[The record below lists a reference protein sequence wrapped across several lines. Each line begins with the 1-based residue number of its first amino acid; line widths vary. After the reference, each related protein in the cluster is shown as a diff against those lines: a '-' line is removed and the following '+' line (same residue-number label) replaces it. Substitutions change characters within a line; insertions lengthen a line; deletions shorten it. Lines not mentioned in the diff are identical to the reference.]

1 MPLSAELTTCWHRFQ
16 DVLCPSLAETLG
28 PLNKNHRRMIA
39 VIDLAPPEAF
49 VHCNSRHSPGRPQ
62 QSRTAIARAFIAKAV
77 YNLSTTRAL
86 IDRVQ
91 NDPVLRRLCGWE
103 TVRQIPSEA
112 TFSRSFA
119 AFAEHR
125 IPERIHE
132 ALIKVAYA
140 DTCVGHISR
149 DATAIKGRETSK
161 TVKASAR
168 KAVKPKRKPGRPRK
182 GEEVIKAPT
191 RLQKQRV
198 SDLDTMLADLPVHC
212 DVGKKKNSKGFSES
226 WKGYKLHIDAADG
239 EVPISC
245 ILTSASMH
253 DSQAAIPLSVMSGE
267 RIDHLYELMDA
278 AYDSKDIAEH
288 SRSLGHVPII
298 DVNPRNNKA
307 LKAHRKTEAL
317 ARRCIGHTDPAA
329 ERYKVRSTV
338 ERVNGQLKDNY
349 GGRFIRVQG
358 HAKVF
363 CHLMFGVLAM
373 TAERL
378 MRLAAP
384 D

>member
-1 MPLSAELTTCWHRFQ
+1 
-16 DVLCPSLAETLG
+16 
-28 PLNKNHRRMIA
+28 MIA

-288 SRSLGHVPII
+288 SRSSGHVPII
-298 DVNPRNNKA
+298 DVNPRNNKDLLEGPGLPA
-307 LKAHRKTEAL
+307 NQ
-317 ARRCIGHTDPAA
+317 GQPAA
-329 ERYKVRSTV
+329 VMDGDMMQGLAEKSVPGQVVVGPDQRIPAPLRLHAAHEVNLDLTKRNIRYYEVAVRRPPGISTPTV
-338 ERVNGQLKDNY
+338 W
-349 GGRFIRVQG
+349 
-358 HAKVF
+358 
-363 CHLMFGVLAM
+363 
-373 TAERL
+373 
-378 MRLAAP
+378 RLAIP
-384 D
+384 MPGKS